1 MSNYVDMIYIM
12 TQGGPGFSNYTE
24 SVYSF
29 MLIQQFDI
37 GYASAVAVVL
47 AIILMLGSIFY
58 VRHLVRSV
66 LA

>member
-1 MSNYVDMIYIM
+1 
-12 TQGGPGFSNYTE
+12 
-24 SVYSF
+24 

-47 AIILMLGSIFY
+47 AVILMLGSMFY